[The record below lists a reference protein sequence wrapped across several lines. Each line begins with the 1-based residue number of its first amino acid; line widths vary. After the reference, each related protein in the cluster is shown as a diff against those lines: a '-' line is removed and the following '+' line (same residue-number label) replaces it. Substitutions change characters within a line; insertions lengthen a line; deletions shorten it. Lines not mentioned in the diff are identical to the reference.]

1 MLFIAYLSGQVMVD
15 RAGLRR
21 HSCHSHQMVV
31 VIVALKKGHQ
41 MMSLKKG
48 TSSVGGLEKGQR
60 PVSGDDEGWTE
71 VVSKKKK
78 KPVP

>member
-41 MMSLKKG
+41 MVSLRKGHQVWVALKKG
-48 TSSVGGLEKGQR
+48 SAL
-60 PVSGDDEGWTE
+60 
-71 VVSKKKK
+71 
-78 KPVP
+78 